1 MLRIKQDLD
10 IKKIADEFNFE
21 HVFVHNASFYILKG
35 KITSFGKTKQQEFIS
50 IHKEL
55 GVIECY
61 GFEILDVIYE
71 MTKKDYLEEV

>member
-1 MLRIKQDLD
+1 MLRIKEDLD
-10 IKKIADEFNFE
+10 IKKIVQEFNFE
-21 HVFVHNASFYILKG
+21 HAFVHNQDFYILKG
-35 KITSFGKTKQQEFIS
+35 KITKFGKNKQQEFIS
-50 IHKEL
+50 IHKNL